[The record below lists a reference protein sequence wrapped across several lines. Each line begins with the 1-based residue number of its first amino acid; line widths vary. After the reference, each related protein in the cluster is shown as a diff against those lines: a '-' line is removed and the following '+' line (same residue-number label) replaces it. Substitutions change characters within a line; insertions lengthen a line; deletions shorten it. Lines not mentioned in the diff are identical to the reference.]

1 MKKPL
6 QIWLDQPH
14 SLEGR
19 YSSSVSFATNAL
31 KCATTISVWAP
42 GLSSYSTKICMLG
55 QSFCRC
61 ECEWQWLSL
70 HH

>member
-19 YSSSVSFATNAL
+19 YSLSVSFATNAL
-31 KCATTISVWAP
+31 KCATRTP
-42 GLSSYSTKICMLG
+42 GLGFPPTVLKFAC
-55 QSFCRC
+55 
-61 ECEWQWLSL
+61 
-70 HH
+70 